1 MRIAILQSTNFRK
14 FGAEYLMI
22 VISILTALALED
34 FAQDLS
40 RRGLANQASIKID
53 AEIEAN
59 IVELDKVITHNQSQ
73 AFKMEAMRKN
83 LLADIK
89 KDMGETALRERIL
102 SNYQDAFDL
111 SIRSPSLRRE
121 AWEVAVANQSVSWM
135 PGKELNRYSIIYAS
149 MRDLQAVHSGMNNY
163 FLDGPQMM
171 NVGSDAQMGVVAPR
185 DVYRMI
191 NQIINS
197 YQSING
203 NLRNLRAELA
213 TAAAANPASKNKA
226 KPS

>member
-1 MRIAILQSTNFRK
+1 MRFEILQSTNFKK

-34 FAQDLS
+34 FAQDLN
-40 RRGLANQASIKID
+40 RRSLANQASIKID

-59 IVELDKVITHNQSQ
+59 IVELDKVITHNRSQ
-73 AFKMEAMRKN
+73 AVKMEDIRKS

-89 KDMGETALRERIL
+89 KDMGETALRERIM
-102 SNYQDAFDL
+102 SNYQNAFAV

-135 PGKELNRYSIIYAS
+135 PSKELTRYSIIYAS
-149 MRDLQAVHSGMNNY
+149 MRDQQAAHSGMNNY
-163 FLDGPQMM
+163 FLDGPRMM
-171 NVGSDAQMGVVAPR
+171 DVGSDAQMGVVAPR

-191 NQIINS
+191 NQIISS
-197 YQSING
+197 YHSING
-203 NLRNLRAELA
+203 NLGSLRAELA
-213 TAAAANPASKNKA
+213 TAAAANPANKNKS